1 MRQDMPE
8 NKQWELMVQRK
19 HTNKVMT
26 AIIDTEET
34 ADDLDPLSAPVN
46 CATIFCAPSRRPKV
60 KTNITKC

>member
-1 MRQDMPE
+1 
-8 NKQWELMVQRK
+8 MVQRK
-19 HTNKVMT
+19 HINKVMT
-26 AIIDTEET
+26 DIIDTEET